1 MEQIARKFFE
11 DESLL
16 RLELGPDGVVGF
28 LASNYVEVLG
38 IYRAMVKQNEAT
50 CKKKEKAHQQVKIAQ
65 RVIAKAKNKTIPK
78 EFVLKYSIIVEALDI
93 IDAAARKPLG
103 KGANFLGKVATWPL
117 KKVIMFTIIC
127 MGTKPSS
134 GKEVLA
140 GSYLL
145 FESLPDYL
153 EQRISNID
161 PGITEGSNHPEHDE
175 LKLQEVKIAY

>member
-78 EFVLKYSIIVEALDI
+78 EVAEKIKYWKEQMEEDDVIYYKGKPLYKSSALEFVLKYSIIVEALDSPQANRTGYP
-93 IDAAARKPLG
+93 DKGSKLFGEGRYLATQESYHVYHHMHGNKTKFRKRSFG
-103 KGANFLGKVATWPL
+103 WFL
-117 KKVIMFTIIC
+117 
-127 MGTKPSS
+127 
-134 GKEVLA
+134 
-140 GSYLL
+140 
-145 FESLPDYL
+145 SL
-153 EQRISNID
+153 
-161 PGITEGSNHPEHDE
+161 
-175 LKLQEVKIAY
+175 V

>member
-1 MEQIARKFFE
+1 
-11 DESLL
+11 
-16 RLELGPDGVVGF
+16 
-28 LASNYVEVLG
+28 
-38 IYRAMVKQNEAT
+38 
-50 CKKKEKAHQQVKIAQ
+50 
-65 RVIAKAKNKTIPK
+65 
-78 EFVLKYSIIVEALDI
+78 
-93 IDAAARKPLG
+93 
-103 KGANFLGKVATWPL
+103 
-117 KKVIMFTIIC
+117 